1 MATITRAE
9 ARPDLFFLLSQAS
22 YALMTELT
30 AELEGLGISQR
41 GYCVLS
47 KARMG
52 ELTQIQLAEL
62 CALDKTTMVVTIDEL
77 ERSGLADRHL
87 SATDRRVR
95 IISLTAVGQRVL
107 AEADRIV
114 ERIYDEVLGALP
126 ANERGCFLTCLDRL
140 VAGRLAT
147 PVHTERRTRSR
158 GPRAAHAG

>member
-1 MATITRAE
+1 MATTTRAE
-9 ARPDLFFLLSQAS
+9 VRPDLFFLLSQAS

-30 AELEGLGISQR
+30 AALERLGISQR

-77 ERSGLADRHL
+77 ERAGLAHRRL
-87 SATDRRVR
+87 STTDRRVR
-95 IISLTAVGQRVL
+95 IISVTPDGATVL

-114 ERIYDEVLGALP
+114 DRIYDEVLGSLP
-126 ANERGCFLTCLDRL
+126 VNERDCFISSLDRL

>member
-1 MATITRAE
+1 MAASTRAG

-22 YALMTELT
+22 YALMTEVT
-30 AELEGLGISQR
+30 AALEGLGISQR

-47 KARMG
+47 KARTG

-77 ERSGLADRHL
+77 ERTGFAQRRL
-87 SATDRRVR
+87 STTDRRVR
-95 IISLTAVGQRVL
+95 IVSVTSAGRRVL

-114 ERIYDEVLGALP
+114 ERIYDGVMKALP
-126 ANERGCFLTCLDRL
+126 EGQRECFLSGLDRL
-140 VAGRLAT
+140 VASRLAT
-147 PVHTERRTRSR
+147 PVHTERRMRSR

>member
-1 MATITRAE
+1 MAASTKARV
-9 ARPDLFFLLSQAS
+9 RPDLFFLLSQAS

-30 AELEGLGISQR
+30 ASLEGLGISQR

-77 ERSGLADRHL
+77 ERAGLARRRL
-87 SATDRRVR
+87 STTDRRVR
-95 IISLTAVGQRVL
+95 IVSVTPTGHKVL

-114 ERIYDEVLGALP
+114 DHIYDGVMAALP
-126 ANERGCFLTCLDRL
+126 EGQRDCFLSSLDRL

-158 GPRAAHAG
+158 GPRAAHSG